1 LAVIACACR
10 NVALEP
16 PDKSTTDNTTEINN
30 RTVLRIPIH
39 PSLVGQRKEGCQT
52 SAP

>member
-1 LAVIACACR
+1 VIACASGK
-10 NVALEP
+10 VELEP
-16 PDKSTTDNTTEINN
+16 HDKSTTDNATESNN
-30 RTVLRIPIH
+30 RMVLLIPIH